1 MSKKNWI
8 LARALGAVIT
18 IGLLVAGGVLVYR
31 AGWSQGYVASSPVVE
46 GKEIEMPAFGFGHPG
61 WRFAPVPYRAAP
73 IMFGAGFL
81 KIGLLVLFLAVIGR
95 MLRFVLWGPAGWFG
109 MAGPRFRHTT
119 GYHRAARWQQMHGP
133 MPPWCWGCEG
143 PSEEQAGSGAP
154 TGDAEAQS

>member
-46 GKEIEMPAFGFGHPG
+46 GKEIEMPAFGHPG

-81 KIGLLVLFLAVIGR
+81 KIGLLVLFLAMIGR
-95 MLRFVLWGPAGWFG
+95 MFRFVLWGPAGRFG
-109 MAGPRFRHTT
+109 MAGPRFRHPAT
-119 GYHRAARWQQMHGP
+119 RWCRMHGP
-133 MPPWCWGCEG
+133 VPPWCWGCEG
-143 PSEEQAGSGAP
+143 PSGEQTGKVAP
-154 TGDAEAQS
+154 EADTGKAEA